1 MRARAASRAE
11 LCPNGLTV
19 HYVSR
24 PDVAFLYDEVFVQHT
39 YTSHGVVLKPG
50 DTVFDV
56 GANIG
61 VFALQAASLVSPGGT
76 VICAEP
82 APEAYAALCD
92 TLAANSTL
100 CDSVDIRPLNVALG
114 AGSASTALLTTYPQA
129 AGWSTLCV
137 DDAETATNVT
147 AYAQLVP
154 LASVVATAPA
164 SLRLLLPLL
173 APLRS
178 TRLYA
183 AAAEHIGR
191 RMLRGSKVV
200 PCTLFRLSQ
209 LLDACIAHVPGFSGV
224 ALLKIDVER
233 AELDVLR
240 GIESREQWARI
251 QQVVAEVHDIDGRL
265 DAIIALLS
273 SPLAGF
279 THVQS
284 AQPASLRGSNLHV
297 VYATRLC

>member
-1 MRARAASRAE
+1 
-11 LCPNGLTV
+11 
-19 HYVSR
+19 
-24 PDVAFLYDEVFVQHT
+24 
-39 YTSHGVVLKPG
+39 
-50 DTVFDV
+50 
-56 GANIG
+56 
-61 VFALQAASLVSPGGT
+61 
-76 VICAEP
+76 
-82 APEAYAALCD
+82 
-92 TLAANSTL
+92 
-100 CDSVDIRPLNVALG
+100 
-114 AGSASTALLTTYPQA
+114 
-129 AGWSTLCV
+129 
-137 DDAETATNVT
+137 
-147 AYAQLVP
+147 
-154 LASVVATAPA
+154 
-164 SLRLLLPLL
+164 
-173 APLRS
+173 
-178 TRLYA
+178 
-183 AAAEHIGR
+183 
-191 RMLRGSKVV
+191 MLRGSKVV